1 MKQLKLAL
9 LQLGL
14 DSGTTTAPPNSEDW
28 LSLIDTQLQQAGKRG
43 AQLLCIQQI
52 NQQGVS
58 NLSNG
63 PVQPD
68 SDTVSHTA
76 FNDETIA
83 RLQQRLSSYAR
94 HYRMMIVVNL
104 TYGSQSQFIAI
115 DNDGQSLFTA
125 SNSQFD
131 PHQDTRF
138 QDTHL
143 FKISNGTV
151 GLYIGKQPNTDT
163 WQSLI
168 DAGADCIIHLSNQT
182 EDKSSYLCE
191 LEHRAAALN
200 HGLFIAAINRLAAN
214 PFWPGHKGTDTGSS
228 YIINPQGLLDAQL
241 SYQQDALLVQEIDL
255 AQNHCSNA
263 EDNWQFADYAAD
275 DPFMRKEA

>member
-14 DSGTTTAPPNSEDW
+14 DAETTAPPNSEDW

-52 NQQGVS
+52 SQQDITKRS
-58 NLSNG
+58 NE
-63 PVQPD
+63 PAHPD
-68 SDTVSHTA
+68 GNTDSHTA
-76 FNDETIA
+76 FSKETIA
-83 RLQQRLSSYAR
+83 RLQQQLSSHAR
-94 HYRMMIVVNL
+94 HYRMMIVFSL
-104 TYGSQSQFIAI
+104 TCGNQSQLIAI

-125 SNSQFD
+125 SDSQFD

-138 QDTHL
+138 PDTHL

-151 GLYIGKQPNTDT
+151 GLYIGNQPNTDT

-168 DAGADCIIHLSNQT
+168 DAGADCIIHLSRQT

-214 PFWPGHKGTDTGSS
+214 PFWPGHKGTDSGSS

-241 SYQQDALLVQEIDL
+241 SYQQDALLVQEVDL

-263 EDNWQFADYAAD
+263 EDNWQFADYAVD